1 MTTNVS
7 DVVIVGGGIVG
18 IATAYFLAKAGV
30 KSTVIERDAVGS
42 HASGFAYG
50 GLSPTGDSDTSGQ
63 LLPDAQV
70 SSEGMR
76 LHREFATSLQEETGI
91 NTEFRE
97 RPTLSLAFT
106 EEEAQAAKS
115 HVSALGHVEGWTAR
129 WLDSADARA
138 IEPRISDEAVGAIY
152 TEGGAD
158 VEPYRFVLALL
169 GAAENMGA
177 TIRHGEVTGLKREG
191 SRVTGVVLNNGEVSS
206 DCVVLA
212 AGPWTGEASSWLNV
226 PIKVGPLKGQILR
239 LRAPGAPFRVSIG
252 WNGNYATTKPDGLLW
267 TGTTEE
273 EAGFD
278 ERPTP
283 EARDQIMASLLK
295 MIPSLE
301 DAQLVQQT
309 ACLRPLA
316 DDGKLVLGAVPDW
329 DGVYI
334 ATGTGRK
341 GILLGPAV
349 GRLMA
354 DLITKGAT
362 DIPLEQFSP
371 SRFAR

>member
-1 MTTNVS
+1 MTTSVS

-18 IATAYFLAKAGV
+18 ISTAYFLAKAGV
-30 KSTVIERDAVGS
+30 KSTVIERDSVGS

-50 GLSPTGDSDTSGQ
+50 GLSPTGDSDSDGQ

-106 EEEAQAAKS
+106 DEEAQAAKS
-115 HVSALGHVEGWTAR
+115 HVSALGHVEDWTAR

-138 IEPRISDEAVGAIY
+138 IEPRISEDAVGAVY